1 MNNINPASNSGL
13 LSNYK
18 KRGEVSNRIKNNVE
32 LKRTDDVR
40 KAELEKT
47 KRDAKV
53 AIPDAV
59 KDFSKIKK
67 AADTAPEIDK
77 SEKIAKL
84 KEQIAAGNYN
94 FDYEAIADKMLKTEF

>member
-1 MNNINPASNSGL
+1 MNNINPASNSGQ

-18 KRGEVSNRIKNNVE
+18 KKGEPANRIKNVE

-40 KAELEKT
+40 RTELEKT

-59 KDFSKIKK
+59 KDFSRIKK
-67 AADTAPEIDK
+67 AVDTAPEIDK

-84 KEQIAAGNYN
+84 KEQIAAGNYDFN
-94 FDYEAIADKMLKTEF
+94 YEAIADKMLKTDF

>member
-1 MNNINPASNSGL
+1 MNNINPASNSGP

-18 KRGEVSNRIKNNVE
+18 KKGEAANRIKSVD

-40 KAELEKT
+40 KTELEKT

-59 KDFSKIKK
+59 KDFSRIKK
-67 AADTAPEIDK
+67 AVDTAPEIDK

-84 KEQIAAGNYN
+84 KAQIADGNYDFN
-94 FDYEAIADKMLKTEF
+94 YEAIADKMLKTEF

>member
-1 MNNINPASNSGL
+1 MNNVNPASNSGI
-13 LSNYK
+13 LSGYH
-18 KRGEVSNRIKNNVE
+18 KRGEVSNRIKNVD

-40 KAELEKT
+40 KSELEKT

-59 KDFSKIKK
+59 KDFSRIKK
-67 AADTAPEIDK
+67 AVDTAPEIDK

-84 KEQIAAGNYN
+84 KEQIAQGNYN